1 MPKYKKMSLKIGIT
15 GGIGSGKSTVLK
27 MFLELGGEAYYADNR
42 AKELIN
48 TSAEIKQKI
57 ISIFGN
63 KSYQDDIYQ
72 ASWIASIVFK
82 NKFLLH
88 KLNNIVHPAVWKDFH
103 EFCNSLPNQIIFY
116 EAALIFE
123 NQNQH
128 LFDKT
133 ILISAPIKI
142 KIERIKKRDSISDT
156 QIEAR
161 MSNQFSDEKKR
172 PLADFEI
179 INDDLAETKKQ
190 VLEIYQEI
198 LDIRL

>member
-1 MPKYKKMSLKIGIT
+1 MSLKIGIT

-27 MFLELGGEAYYADNR
+27 MFLELGGEAYYADKR

-88 KLNNIVHPAVWKDFH
+88 KLNNIVHPAVWQDFDA
-103 EFCNSLPNQIIFY
+103 FCKENPDKIIFY

-123 NQNQH
+123 NNNQH

-133 ILISAPIKI
+133 ILVTAPIHTKI
-142 KIERIKKRDSISDT
+142 KRIKKRDSISDT

-172 PLADFEI
+172 PLADYEI
-179 INDDLAETKKQ
+179 VNTDLESTRKQ
-190 VLEIYQEI
+190 VLEIFQEI
-198 LDIRL
+198 LDIRN